1 MKKMIGVA
9 VLLLTLAIS
18 NIYRQLTGAQAK
30 ICRPKG
36 PVPTVVRETQ
46 ENLLLASLVIQ

>member
-9 VLLLTLAIS
+9 ALLLTLAIS
-18 NIYRQLTGAQAK
+18 IIYRQLTGAQAK
-30 ICRPKG
+30 TYRPKG
-36 PVPTVVRETQ
+36 SVPTVVREMQ